1 MNLLKESNYRKNNLN
16 DLKGSFSENGYLYF
30 KNFFDESV
38 IVNLR
43 NIIID
48 ILKKESWIKN
58 ITDQVIPLLPVRKV
72 GDIEFFKCIE
82 AIMAK
87 EEIHKFCN
95 NSLILDFLE
104 QFIGRGIIIHPRKT
118 IRLIYPYL
126 MNQEGLF
133 LAHQDFYYVKGEIDT
148 ITIWIPL
155 GNYPIE
161 YGGLK
166 ILEGSHKK
174 GLFPIKKDKSGE
186 FLSCK
191 VSDIE
196 IKDHDWKQANYK
208 IGDVLIFHSLTLHE
222 TGINHS
228 DEFRLSIDFRASAR
242 NGLIN
247 KNQLFPCYYPKIS
260 AWESLTKNWIDKNL
274 ISVPDE
280 SKLQDDSINPYDAL
294 NIKKSIFFNN

>member
-1 MNLLKESNYRKNNLN
+1 M
-16 DLKGSFSENGYLYF
+16 
-30 KNFFDESV
+30 
-38 IVNLR
+38 
-43 NIIID
+43 
-48 ILKKESWIKN
+48 
-58 ITDQVIPLLPVRKV
+58 
-72 GDIEFFKCIE
+72 
-82 AIMAK
+82 
-87 EEIHKFCN
+87 
-95 NSLILDFLE
+95 
-104 QFIGRGIIIHPRKT
+104 
-118 IRLIYPYL
+118 
-126 MNQEGLF
+126 
-133 LAHQDFYYVKGEIDT
+133 
-148 ITIWIPL
+148 
-155 GNYPIE
+155 
-161 YGGLK
+161 
-166 ILEGSHKK
+166 
-174 GLFPIKKDKSGE
+174 
-186 FLSCK
+186 
-191 VSDIE
+191 SDIE